1 MQRPPIDDERMMQS
15 EHPRSDG
22 IGKIVTNLAGKKIAF
37 RLKDQ
42 DALGDGTVPAE
53 ASGNDPATQ
62 GVLQCFRMTGFD
74 HQKSYANAQVRLVT
88 LYSLCKLAQ
97 LSSLVQKE

>member
-15 EHPRSDG
+15 EHPESDG
-22 IGKIVTNLAGKKIAF
+22 VGKIVTKLAGKKIAF
-37 RLKDQ
+37 RLRDQ

-97 LSSLVQKE
+97 ISALVQKE